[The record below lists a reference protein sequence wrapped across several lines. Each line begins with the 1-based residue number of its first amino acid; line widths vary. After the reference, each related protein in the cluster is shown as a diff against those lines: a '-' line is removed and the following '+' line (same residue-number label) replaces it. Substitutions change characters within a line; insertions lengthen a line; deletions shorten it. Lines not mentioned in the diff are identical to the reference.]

1 MSTSPINEKIET
13 GRVWADAELRNIAIE
28 RSVKINSIKW
38 NESAENS
45 VWIAEVDSA
54 AGEHHTIALSYSSLA
69 ACVDSDTGRAAM
81 NEKLRGLVGD
91 LARIERRGY
100 LR

>member
-1 MSTSPINEKIET
+1 MSTASINEKVEK
-13 GRVWADAELRNIAIE
+13 GRQWADAELRNIAIE
-28 RSVKINSIKW
+28 RTVKINSVTW

-54 AGEHHTIALSYSSLA
+54 AGEHHTIALSYASLS
-69 ACVDSDTGRAAM
+69 ACVDSDAGRAAM
-81 NEKLRGLVGD
+81 HEKLRGLVAD

>member
-1 MSTSPINEKIET
+1 MSTASINEKVEQ
-13 GRVWADAELRNIAIE
+13 GRQWADAELRNIAIE
-28 RSVKINSIKW
+28 KSVKINSIHW
-38 NESAENS
+38 NDSAENS

-69 ACVDSDTGRAAM
+69 ACVDSEAGRAAM
-81 NEKLRGLVGD
+81 HEKLRGLVGD

>member
-1 MSTSPINEKIET
+1 MSTASINEKIEQ
-13 GRVWADAELRNIAIE
+13 GRQWADAELRNIAIE
-28 RSVKINSIKW
+28 RTVKINSINW

-54 AGEHHTIALSYSSLA
+54 AGEHHTIALSYAALA
-69 ACVDSDTGRAAM
+69 ACVDSDAGRAVLL
-81 NEKLRGLVGD
+81 EKLRGLVGD